1 MAKRKQGKA
10 KKPIE
15 IKRDMV
21 KLGKIGVGDFCYF
34 ISSDGSRRFGKVVQ
48 LIEEDKVEPAMKL
61 QCQTNW
67 SFHIGLIRLSAWD
80 EKSLKGLKWDLSMK
94 KVTAK
99 EANE

>member
-1 MAKRKQGKA
+1 MARKKKDKA
-10 KKPIE
+10 KKIIE

-21 KLGKIGVGDFCYF
+21 KLGKIDVGDFCYF
-34 ISSDGSRRFGKVVQ
+34 ISSDGSRRFGKVVE
-48 LIEEDKVEPAMKL
+48 LIEEDRIEPAMKL
-61 QCQTNW
+61 QCQSNW

-99 EANE
+99 EVNE